1 MSDIYSLSPNN
12 WLGLSV
18 RLGIALLAGA
28 IIGLER
34 EIRDK
39 PAGLRTH
46 MLVSFGSALFT
57 LIPILLG
64 DAQRSPDALARVI
77 QGVTAGIGFLG
88 GGVIL
93 RESQSPTDG
102 IRIRGLTSA
111 AAIWVSAA
119 LGIAAG
125 CGLWQLSLVAAGL
138 TLVVLKVLKKF
149 EPRL

>member
-1 MSDIYSLSPNN
+1 MSDTYLLSPNN
-12 WLGLSV
+12 WFGIVL

-34 EIRDK
+34 EIKDK

-57 LIPILLG
+57 LVPILIG
-64 DAQRSPDALARVI
+64 DAQRSADVLARVI
-77 QGVTAGIGFLG
+77 QGISAGIGFVG

-93 RESQSPTDG
+93 RESQSSTDG
-102 IRIRGLTSA
+102 IRVRGLTTA
-111 AAIWVSAA
+111 AAIWVAAA
-119 LGIAAG
+119 LGLAAG

-138 TLVVLKVLKKF
+138 TLVVLKVVKKV